1 MYYLLG
7 QTKYHN
13 EGKAVQERSS
23 REFRQSLSSSDQVR
37 GQETSPVPEGILVGY
52 NGMEWSPAHNLTNE
66 SDLSLASKLINIL
79 EEF

>member
-1 MYYLLG
+1 MNDLFFEDHTRELFRSSFHDSLPEQLSVYFLLG

-37 GQETSPVPEGILVGY
+37 GQETSPVPKGVLVGY
-52 NGMEWSPAHNLTNE
+52 NGM
-66 SDLSLASKLINIL
+66 
-79 EEF
+79 